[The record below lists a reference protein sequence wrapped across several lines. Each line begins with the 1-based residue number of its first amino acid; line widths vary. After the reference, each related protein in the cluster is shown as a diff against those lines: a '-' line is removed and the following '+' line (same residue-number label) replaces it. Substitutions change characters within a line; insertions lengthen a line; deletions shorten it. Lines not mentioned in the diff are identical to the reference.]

1 MFIPGSCI
9 CVSINGWTEGQIEMP
24 KPTDMF
30 DFYKLFLQCLI
41 YNL

>member
-1 MFIPGSCI
+1 
-9 CVSINGWTEGQIEMP
+9 MP